1 MKIPKDNLPASAFK
15 IVKLSWRSSRDP
27 PSSTIINSIFLLSYL
42 YLSLLKPRIGSL
54 VISQQEIRLSKR
66 VKMASNLEAMNDR
79 RNTANSWAMK
89 THLAREAQSHIRRQ
103 YRGNQWKETLRRT
116 RFALLGF
123 VQFCCVLHV
132 WSCKAVWHAQ
142 KTTSR
147 PRSRALLKL
156 SPDSLGGTES
166 AVMSQRCKTIVGRYF
181 I

>member
-42 YLSLLKPRIGSL
+42 YHSLLKPRIGSL

-123 VQFCCVLHV
+123 VQFCCVFACVELQ
-132 WSCKAVWHAQ
+132 SCMTCAKNN
-142 KTTSR
+142 KR
-147 PRSRALLKL
+147 PRVTCSFKTVPRLSRRNWVC
-156 SPDSLGGTES
+156 GNES
-166 AVMSQRCKTIVGRYF
+166 AV
-181 I
+181 